1 MRSAGTA
8 VPETTERKRLAAC
21 EDVRGPVVR
30 GPGRGPHCLDAAHPP
45 PSVSGAPRQEG
56 TAKDDP
62 RCRKAISPTTH
73 SMPFGFCL
81 QGVSP
86 GNFRCRRVLSM
97 AQRGSC
103 AKGIAK
109 REEILST
116 ALDLVARVGY
126 SRTTVREIAQAVGL
140 SQTGLLHY
148 FGARNSSSSRSCAA
162 AARSTSK
169 CSAWST
175 TQADPHWPTCHAR
188 SPRWH
193 ATMPKFRGSS
203 SSTHASPPKRPSP
216 KHVAHTTSVTA
227 TPSSV
232 LRRQPRSGSTR
243 PTAPSLPPWTPDRL
257 CSHALC
263 TARRPTDP
271 VDVRLRDRHGGST
284 RLCLDTA
291 TEHT

>member
-1 MRSAGTA
+1 
-8 VPETTERKRLAAC
+8 
-21 EDVRGPVVR
+21 
-30 GPGRGPHCLDAAHPP
+30 
-45 PSVSGAPRQEG
+45 
-56 TAKDDP
+56 
-62 RCRKAISPTTH
+62 
-73 SMPFGFCL
+73 
-81 QGVSP
+81 
-86 GNFRCRRVLSM
+86 M

-216 KHVAHTTSVTA
+216 STWPTHTSVTA

-243 PTAPSLPPWTPDRL
+243 PTAPSLPPWTPTGSAVMLFALLDGLQTQWMYDSEIDMVDQLDYVWTLLLNTPDGDRQ
-257 CSHALC
+257 
-263 TARRPTDP
+263 RPVETSP
-271 VDVRLRDRHGGST
+271 
-284 RLCLDTA
+284 
-291 TEHT
+291 